1 MRRNAERFSVKRSID
16 LLGKG
21 LGDLP
26 AALQQTVPA
35 IGKMVETKWVIRSLR
50 FPFPANGEWAGLVYT
65 EKCER
70 RAVFSK
76 KPAGGFL

>member
-26 AALQQTVPA
+26 LALQQVVPA
-35 IGKMVETKWVIRSLR
+35 IGKTVETK
-50 FPFPANGEWAGLVYT
+50 
-65 EKCER
+65 
-70 RAVFSK
+70 
-76 KPAGGFL
+76 